1 MQRLAWAVATA
12 VPALISVAP
21 SLLTLPLF
29 ILEHLSIGGAG
40 KPPLGALAAD
50 VVTGLLFG
58 IVAALVLGHL
68 AAWLVYSARP
78 FIWVSGAARLA
89 YTSVYST

>member
-1 MQRLAWAVATA
+1 MQRLAWALATA
-12 VPALISVAP
+12 VPALSSVAP

-68 AAWLVYSARP
+68 AAWLAYSARP
-78 FIWVSGAARLA
+78 FIWVSGAERIFHKQ
-89 YTSVYST
+89 